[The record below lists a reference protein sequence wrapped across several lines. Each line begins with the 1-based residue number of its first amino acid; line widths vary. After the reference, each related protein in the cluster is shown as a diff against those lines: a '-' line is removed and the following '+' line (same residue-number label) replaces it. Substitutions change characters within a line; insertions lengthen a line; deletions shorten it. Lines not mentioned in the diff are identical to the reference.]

1 MLISKF
7 YTNKS
12 HETHQ
17 NIYALLKLVSPTA
30 SLLILLCDQVLAHLW
45 KTDLILVFGEAC
57 SKQQKDS
64 HLMGRA
70 KYVCMRVD
78 TEVVKSP
85 ISWLNTIYHNTHTHT
100 FYLQPVFGIPTSTQQ
115 KTKRTKIFTRREGQP
130 SHSSQ
135 SSKVSSC
142 YKYLSFHHCKN
153 HEGHPGRQRSGLDL
167 EGVASGQ
174 GSVIT

>member
-1 MLISKF
+1 MENKF
-7 YTNKS
+7 ANKNANIKILHKQKPLNPSEFICPVETCFTNS
-12 HETHQ
+12 F
-17 NIYALLKLVSPTA
+17 IA
-30 SLLILLCDQVLAHLW
+30 ILLCDQVLAHLW

-153 HEGHPGRQRSGLDL
+153 HEGHPGRQRSGL
-167 EGVASGQ
+167 
-174 GSVIT
+174 T